1 MIRWLA
7 EYSRQKNLTFLPP
20 WNLTDVTVKK
30 FTRAKN
36 LNFLP
41 PWGGGQEGG
50 FEGSIIST
58 SYHCQSSRRNEA
70 STSSSMLSMRLQKKS
85 RPVCSSR

>member
-30 FTRAKN
+30 FTRGKN
-36 LNFLP
+36 LTFLP
-41 PWGGGQEGG
+41 PWGDKKG
-50 FEGSIIST
+50 
-58 SYHCQSSRRNEA
+58 A
-70 STSSSMLSMRLQKKS
+70 LKALLSALLTTANPQDGMKLPLHPRCC
-85 RPVCSSR
+85 P

>member
-1 MIRWLA
+1 MLLQGNNYAIAKWLGYLP

-36 LNFLP
+36 LTFLP
-41 PWGGGQEGG
+41 PWGDKRG
-50 FEGSIIST
+50 
-58 SYHCQSSRRNEA
+58 A
-70 STSSSMLSMRLQKKS
+70 LKALLSALLTTANPQDGMKLPLHPRCC
-85 RPVCSSR
+85 P

>member
-7 EYSRQKNLTFLPP
+7 EYSRQKNLTFLPL

-30 FTRAKN
+30 FTRGKN
-36 LNFLP
+36 LTFLP
-41 PWGGGQEGG
+41 PWGDKRGALG
-50 FEGSIIST
+50 GSIIST